1 MEPVFLG
8 GHPAIDF
15 LNTTFSPQGITTEV
29 IGDGGS
35 FLRWMVEARLLDA
48 SNAASIRRRYT
59 GTTLDAIAADARK
72 LRAWVAGWVDCW
84 SRRPLDAYGTELR
97 RLNALLARGH
107 SYGEVVQAEDS
118 MKLVQREHMSDAGEL
133 LALIAA
139 QIALLIAHEDAHLI
153 RRCAGSSCT
162 LRFLDRT
169 KAHRRVFCSAAACGN
184 RAKVAAFR
192 NRQRGNGR
200 QEPK

>member
-29 IGDGGS
+29 IGDGES
-35 FLRWMVEARLLDA
+35 FLRWMVEATLLDA
-48 SNAASIRRRYT
+48 PTAVSIRRRYSST
-59 GTTLDAIAADARK
+59 KLNAIAAEARK
-72 LRAWVAGWVDCW
+72 LRTWVTGWIDRW
-84 SRRPLDAYGTELR
+84 SRRPLDTYDTEIR
-97 RLNALLARGH
+97 RLNALLERSH
-107 SYGEVVQAEDS
+107 SYSEVMQAEDGV
-118 MKLVQREHMSDAGEL
+118 KIIQREHMLDAEEL
-133 LALIAA
+133 LALIAV
-139 QIALLIAHEDAHLI
+139 QIALLISREDSQLI
-153 RRCAGSSCT
+153 RSCAGASCT

-192 NRQRGNGR
+192 NRQRGS
-200 QEPK
+200 

>member
-29 IGDGGS
+29 IGDGES
-35 FLRWMVEARLLDA
+35 FLSWMVEATLLDA
-48 SNAASIRRRYT
+48 PTAASIRRRYSSA
-59 GTTLDAIAADARK
+59 TLNAIAADARK
-72 LRAWVAGWVDCW
+72 LRAWVTSWIDRW
-84 SRRPLDAYGTELR
+84 SRRPLDTYDTELR
-97 RLNALLARGH
+97 RLNALLQRSH
-107 SYGEVVQAEDS
+107 SYCEVVQAEDGV
-118 MKLVQREHMSDAGEL
+118 KIVQREHMLDAEEL

-139 QIALLIAHEDAHLI
+139 QIALLISHEDSQLV
-153 RRCAGSSCT
+153 RRCAGASCT

-192 NRQRGNGR
+192 NRQRSN
-200 QEPK
+200 

>member
-15 LNTTFSPQGITTEV
+15 LNTTFSPQGITIEV
-29 IGDGGS
+29 IGDGES
-35 FLRWMVEARLLDA
+35 FLRWMVEARLLHA
-48 SNAASIRRRYT
+48 SSAASIRRRYS

-72 LRAWVAGWVDCW
+72 LRAWVAGWIDRR
-84 SRRPLDAYGTELR
+84 SRRPLDTYDAELR
-97 RLNALLARGH
+97 RLNALLERSH
-107 SYGEVVQAEDS
+107 SYCEVVRAEDS
-118 MKLVQREHMSDAGEL
+118 VKIVQREHMSDPGEL

-139 QIALLIAHEDAHLI
+139 QIALLIAHEDAQLVRH
-153 RRCAGSSCT
+153 CAGASCT

-169 KAHRRVFCSAAACGN
+169 KAHRRLFCSAAACGN

-192 NRQRGNGR
+192 KRQRG
-200 QEPK
+200 

>member
-15 LNTTFSPQGITTEV
+15 LNTTFSPQGITIEV
-29 IGDGGS
+29 IGDGES
-35 FLRWMVEARLLDA
+35 FLRWMVEARLLHA
-48 SNAASIRRRYT
+48 SSAASIRRRYS

-72 LRAWVAGWVDCW
+72 LRAWVAGWIDRR
-84 SRRPLDAYGTELR
+84 SRRPLDTYDAELR
-97 RLNALLARGH
+97 RLNALLERSH
-107 SYGEVVQAEDS
+107 SYCEVVRAEDS
-118 MKLVQREHMSDAGEL
+118 VKIVQREHMSDPGEL

-139 QIALLIAHEDAHLI
+139 QIALLIAHEDSQLVRH
-153 RRCAGSSCT
+153 CAGASCT

-169 KAHRRVFCSAAACGN
+169 KAHRRLFCSAAACGN

-192 NRQRGNGR
+192 KRQRG
-200 QEPK
+200 